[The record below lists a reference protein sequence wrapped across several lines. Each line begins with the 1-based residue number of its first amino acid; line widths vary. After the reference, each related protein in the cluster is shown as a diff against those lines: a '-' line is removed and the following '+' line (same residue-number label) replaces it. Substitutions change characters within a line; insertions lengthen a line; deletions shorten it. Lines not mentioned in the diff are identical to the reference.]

1 VIFMLLT
8 EAYDSF
14 LVSKDVYCS
23 NHTVFNYSNTLRYF
37 CDFIK
42 SSKGDDCD
50 ICDITLSDLNNY
62 SIYLKTKTKNSSGD
76 LISSRTRKDYLKDV
90 KCFFNYLCEN
100 DLLCDNPAD
109 KLKLPRV
116 YLQPVEPLTNA
127 EVDAIDACYN
137 RKTMLGCRNLAIIHC
152 LLDMGMRSGEVQRL
166 KLDDIHFDDKYVVI
180 KNSKGGKGRIVPLP
194 AVSINYLLSYLM
206 FYRPSVLHG
215 YVFCTNVGKPLS
227 SNSIKCLFDRL
238 KDSSGVKR
246 VYPHLLRHTFGTS
259 FILGGG
265 SVELLRVY
273 MGHSNIETTQRYL
286 HVANNM
292 RFCKDIYKLDD
303 IFLTKFY

>member
-1 VIFMLLT
+1 MLLT

-76 LISSRTRKDYLKDV
+76 VISSRTRKDYLKDV
-90 KCFFNYLCEN
+90 KCLFNYLSEN
-100 DLLCDNPAD
+100 EFLIDNPAD
-109 KLKLPRV
+109 KLRLPRV
-116 YLQPVEPLTNA
+116 YTQPVEPLTND
-127 EVDAIDACYN
+127 EVAIIDACYN
-137 RKTMLGCRNLAIIHC
+137 SKTMLGCRNLALIHC

-166 KLDDIHFDDKYVVI
+166 KLQDIHFDEKYIII

-194 AVSINYLLSYLM
+194 RITHKYLSRYLDL
-206 FYRPSVLHG
+206 FRPVASHD
-215 YVFCTNVGKPLS
+215 YVFCTNIGYPIT
-227 SNSIKCLFDRL
+227 SNSVKCLFDRL
-238 KDSSGVKR
+238 KNSSGISR

-273 MGHSNIETTQRYL
+273 MGHSNIDTTQRYL

-292 RFCKDIYKLDD
+292 RFCKEIYKLDD